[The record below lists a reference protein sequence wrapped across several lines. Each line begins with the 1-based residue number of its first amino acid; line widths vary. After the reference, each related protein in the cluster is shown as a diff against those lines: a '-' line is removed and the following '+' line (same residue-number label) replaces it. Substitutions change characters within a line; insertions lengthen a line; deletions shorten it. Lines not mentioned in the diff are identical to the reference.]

1 MRGFYFEL
9 GYLYCCIQGP
19 RAQLFETLL
28 MQGGPYLG
36 VVPVVQGAI
45 ALWGGSSSHKVKLY
59 RVLLNWIYYRFGPL
73 SLLFMMM
80 MNFGT

>member
-9 GYLYCCIQGP
+9 GYLYCYSGTTCTAFGNP
-19 RAQLFETLL
+19 FNA
-28 MQGGPYLG
+28 GGPYLG

-45 ALWGGSSSHKVKLY
+45 ALWGGSSSHKVKVY

-73 SLLFMMM
+73 SLPFMMM